1 MKRAAAFAML
11 LGLLLLIS
19 LVVHEGVHDVA
30 AVIGA
35 AGFALLWL
43 VPLHVVPLALDARGW
58 QTLLDRRRA
67 SLPFLTWVAAVREA
81 VNRLLPAANIG
92 GELIGIRLAARVIP
106 EGGIVTASVVVEV
119 LVTLCA
125 QYMMCAL
132 GVVLTIF
139 AVARVPEENALIV
152 ALALSLPVPLLLL
165 WALRDGGLFGR
176 IESFATR
183 IVGASSQTI
192 AGFDGQ
198 MLDRTLHGLL
208 KQHGRLARVLFWQ
221 LAGMAFGMLETWLA
235 LSLLGHPVGLIAAFA
250 IEALSVAIR
259 SVVFFVPSGL
269 GVQEAG
275 ILMLAQVFGI
285 GPDIALSLALVKRMR
300 EVLIGVPALLSW
312 QWVEAA
318 RLKRHTTHA

>member
-1 MKRAAAFAML
+1 MKRVAVIATL
-11 LGLLLLIS
+11 LGLLLLIG
-19 LVVHEGVHDVA
+19 LVIHEGVDDVA

-43 VPLHVVPLALDARGW
+43 VPLHVVPLVFDARGW

-67 SLPFLTWVAAVREA
+67 SLSYLTWIAAVREA

-92 GELIGIRLAARVIP
+92 GELVGIRLASRVIP
-106 EGGIVTASVVVEV
+106 EAGIVTASVIVEV

-125 QYMMCAL
+125 QYLLCAL
-132 GVVLTIF
+132 GVVLTIV

-152 ALALSLPVPLLLL
+152 ALLLSLPVPLLLL
-165 WALRDGGLFGR
+165 WALREGELFSR
-176 IESFATR
+176 IESFAKR
-183 IVGASSQTI
+183 LVGASNATL

-198 MLDRTLHGLL
+198 LLDITLRALL
-208 KQHGRLARVLFWQ
+208 KQHVRLFKVLLWQ
-221 LAGMAFGMLETWLA
+221 LGGMALGTLETWLA
-235 LSLLGHPVGLIAAFA
+235 LFLLGHPVGFIAAFA

-275 ILMLAQVFGI
+275 ILMLAQLFGV
-285 GPDIALSLALVKRMR
+285 GPDVALSLALVKRMR
-300 EVLIGVPALLSW
+300 EVLFGVPALLSW
-312 QWVEAA
+312 QWFEALQ
-318 RLKRHTTHA
+318 LKRPTTHA